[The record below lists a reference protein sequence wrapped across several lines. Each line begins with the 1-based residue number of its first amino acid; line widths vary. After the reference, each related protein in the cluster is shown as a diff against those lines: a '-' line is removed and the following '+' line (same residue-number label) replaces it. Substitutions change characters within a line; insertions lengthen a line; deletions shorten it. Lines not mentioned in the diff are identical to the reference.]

1 MLANKLATTH
11 VYAII
16 IHNIPGCNAAGGNAK
31 SLRGHDPAAQGHFDG
46 AYACALLRR
55 LVARGE
61 PPALASLGRGGAV
74 LAKPSSNPVNPG
86 VPAGVPRR
94 ASFDGAGR
102 APTAP
107 SMSSLVS
114 ARSPSASVL
123 LAPADVRADRAAAGA
138 VPAEAVRVPAMSG
151 VSLAGAGWGESLEA
165 RSPSA
170 AALAAPEGLDA
181 GLTGPG
187 VVSRLPLALEGPSVG
202 AGGGHPET
210 VRSPLLFAPEV
221 LQASHAA
228 AGWAGRMPSASG
240 APPAAA
246 RHQAPPA
253 EALHPAGHSISFS
266 SAGGDCGAELQGA
279 ELAHI
284 VCARCEVYSRDP
296 TLPYPTHGVLVELR
310 QSQVWLQVLCKPCP
324 PFFWSLFPP
333 EESIT
338 LWLFWRA
345 CLSCH
350 ACAAQSPLCCSA
362 SCFGGACTRLR
373 GCQSHT

>member
-1 MLANKLATTH
+1 MGADKLFTTH
-11 VYAII
+11 VYARI
-16 IHNIPGCNAAGGNAK
+16 IHNIPGCNVTGGNAK

-61 PPALASLGRGGAV
+61 PPAVAVLGRGGPV
-74 LAKPSSNPVNPG
+74 LQKPSLNPSNPG

-102 APTAP
+102 ALAAP
-107 SMSSLVS
+107 SISSLVR

-123 LAPADVRADRAAAGA
+123 LAPGDVRADRAAAGA
-138 VPAEAVRVPAMSG
+138 APAEAVRVPATSG
-151 VSLAGAGWGESLEA
+151 VSLAGAGGGESLAA

-187 VVSRLPLALEGPSVG
+187 VASRLPLALEGPSVG
-202 AGGGHPET
+202 AGGGRSET

-240 APPAAA
+240 APPAAV
-246 RHQAPPA
+246 RHQAPLA
-253 EALHPAGHSISFS
+253 EALRSAGHSISFP
-266 SAGGDCGAELQGA
+266 A
-279 ELAHI
+279 
-284 VCARCEVYSRDP
+284 
-296 TLPYPTHGVLVELR
+296 LVATAV
-310 QSQVWLQVLCKPCP
+310 QNCKV
-324 PFFWSLFPP
+324 
-333 EESIT
+333 
-338 LWLFWRA
+338 
-345 CLSCH
+345 
-350 ACAAQSPLCCSA
+350 
-362 SCFGGACTRLR
+362 G
-373 GCQSHT
+373 